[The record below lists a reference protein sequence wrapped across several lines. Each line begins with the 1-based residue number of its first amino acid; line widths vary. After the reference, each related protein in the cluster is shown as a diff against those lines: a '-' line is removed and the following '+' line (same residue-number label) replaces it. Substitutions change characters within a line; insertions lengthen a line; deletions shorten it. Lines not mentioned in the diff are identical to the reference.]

1 MSLILAVFAAPTHPA
16 APFQDAADGITNA
29 AEFVPTRVVSAAFRT
44 CCQGQCR
51 SHLHPVRV
59 CLLWMT
65 AAPDMLD
72 KEARS
77 QRQLLGVPSHDALAS
92 LWCR

>member
-1 MSLILAVFAAPTHPA
+1 MSPILACACCSDSPGCPLPGCGGRHHERCRVR
-16 APFQDAADGITNA
+16 ADTGGI
-29 AEFVPTRVVSAAFRT
+29 SCLRT
-44 CCQGQCR
+44 CYQGQCC

-65 AAPDMLD
+65 SAPDKLD

-92 LWCR
+92 LRCR

>member
-1 MSLILAVFAAPTHPA
+1 MFAAPTHPA

-29 AEFVPTRVVSAAFRT
+29 AEFVPTLVVSAAVVLATKDIAAATFIQSG
-44 CCQGQCR
+44 CD
-51 SHLHPVRV
+51 PPP
-59 CLLWMT
+59 MT

-77 QRQLLGVPSHDALAS
+77 QRQLTTLGTFARRT
-92 LWCR
+92 C